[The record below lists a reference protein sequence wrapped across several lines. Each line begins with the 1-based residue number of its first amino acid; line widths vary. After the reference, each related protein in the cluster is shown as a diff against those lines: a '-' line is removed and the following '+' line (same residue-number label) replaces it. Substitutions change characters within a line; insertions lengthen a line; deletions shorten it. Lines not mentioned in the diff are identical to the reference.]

1 MRPMAVNEVHRS
13 FQFFLNWLDGGD
25 GAIELAEA
33 VVDACEDKQRFK
45 FLYDDNISLNSKIE
59 LIAKEI
65 YGANGV
71 KYTDK
76 AQDKLNLIQKHPE
89 FKFYGSCMAKTHL
102 SLSHDPSWKGRPEG
116 WILPNHDI
124 LIYGGAGI
132 AVPVVGDVKL
142 MPGTASDPAYRKIDI
157 DVKTGKVKGVRFST
171 LNAIC
176 RELECSPG
184 DILEYVPEFV

>member
-1 MRPMAVNEVHRS
+1 
-13 FQFFLNWLDGGD
+13 LDGGD
-25 GAIELAEA
+25 GAVELAEA
-33 VVDACEDKQRFK
+33 VVDACEDKKRFK

-71 KYTDK
+71 KYSDK
-76 AQDKLNLIQKHPE
+76 AQAKLTQIQKHPE

-102 SLSHDPSWKGRPEG
+102 SLSHDSSWKGRPEG
-116 WILPNHDI
+116 WILPINDI

-157 DVKTGKVKGVRFST
+157 DVNTGKVKGLF
-171 LNAIC
+171 
-176 RELECSPG
+176 
-184 DILEYVPEFV
+184 